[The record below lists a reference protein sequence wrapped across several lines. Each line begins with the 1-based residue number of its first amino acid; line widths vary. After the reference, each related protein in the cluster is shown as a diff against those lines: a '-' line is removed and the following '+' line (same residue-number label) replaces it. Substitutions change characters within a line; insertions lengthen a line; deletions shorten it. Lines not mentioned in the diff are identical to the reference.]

1 MGKRMVT
8 IHKSTSAD
16 SVNYKYQEPSK
27 NKKGEAKGIIY
38 VKVDKKT
45 GETKLKS
52 AEGRTGY
59 LMMKLRGYNRASE
72 QDARNYLK
80 SRFPDNDISSQTKNI
95 TTYDTSLYEAKDVV
109 SSNKFEQAINHIV
122 DHNAFIENFKNSS

>member
-1 MGKRMVT
+1 MAT

-38 VKVDKKT
+38 VKEDKKT

-52 AEGRTGY
+52 AEGRAGY
-59 LMMKLRGYNRASE
+59 LLMKFRGYNRASE
-72 QDARNYLK
+72 QNAKNYLQ

-109 SSNKFEQAINHIV
+109 SSHKFEQAINHIV

>member
-1 MGKRMVT
+1 MVT

-16 SVNYKYQEPSK
+16 SINYKYQEPSK

-109 SSNKFEQAINHIV
+109 SSHKFEQAINHIV
-122 DHNAFIENFKNSS
+122 DHNTFIKNFKNSS